1 MVLFY
6 SQQALTY
13 SSDMLELECI
23 NLANIE
29 FTDISTL

>member
-13 SSDMLELECI
+13 SSDMLELEYI